1 MRGAG
6 GRTAGWL
13 LHPESSISAG
23 VVALTTRL
31 NKIDS
36 TRVEIAC
43 GISTRSSSSADG
55 LMLLLVLLHV
65 TCLHRARVP
74 AIAFFALRPLA
85 LKRFMGAGGF
95 ASGVEALIGK
105 QVALTEAF
113 RPEAGYAECRID
125 GDVWRVRPQSG
136 SAFPPETRE
145 VIVTGIDGNTL
156 LATPA

>member
-1 MRGAG
+1 MEVWHFWAVGA
-6 GRTAGWL
+6 
-13 LHPESSISAG
+13 
-23 VVALTTRL
+23 
-31 NKIDS
+31 
-36 TRVEIAC
+36 
-43 GISTRSSSSADG
+43 
-55 LMLLLVLLHV
+55 LLLFVLEVFTSGFVLA
-65 TCLHRARVP
+65 CLGVAAVGGALAAALGVGLAGQTVAAALLG
-74 AIAFFALRPLA
+74 AISFFALRPLA

-136 SAFPPETRE
+136 SSFSTDTRE